1 VLSKIPYTY
10 PKRGVFYFN
19 RMVPIDL
26 DVNVGG
32 KVGHSVGVK
41 TSQLRMI

>member
-1 VLSKIPYTY
+1 LMGYGTH
-10 PKRGVFYFN
+10 
-19 RMVPIDL
+19 
-26 DVNVGG
+26 VNVGG

>member
-1 VLSKIPYTY
+1 MAITLGY
-10 PKRGVFYFN
+10 G
-19 RMVPIDL
+19 
-26 DVNVGG
+26 VNVGG